1 MRRRWYAAGGIV
13 AVLVVGACSHS
24 SGGGSDAAGSAGLPL
39 GGAAQQSVNGGGVAL
54 APART
59 APHGTV
65 NDLSNGGLTRGAADL
80 PIASSGGGTAKTVNS
95 SLPLVNGGYKIEV
108 ARMTV
113 AVKGAANVANQ
124 ANQAT
129 AIAEQVGGEVD
140 RDDRTSGPHAS
151 ASMLLRVP
159 PDQLDH
165 TLTLLSG
172 LGIEKYRSQSVTDVT
187 QRVADV
193 SSRVHSAQESIARLR
208 VLFQHATKI
217 GAIIEIESE
226 LNSREA
232 DLESL
237 EAQQRALARETSMA
251 SITLALITAAK
262 KAAVVKPPAKKHSD
276 NAFVAGLKHGWDG
289 FTDAAAW
296 IAKAIGT
303 LLPFIVLIFVLGF
316 GLRLAWPRLRRG
328 GSPTPAPTPSE

>member
-1 MRRRWYAAGGIV
+1 MRKRWYVAGGIV
-13 AVLVVGACSHS
+13 TVLVVGACSHS
-24 SGGGSDAAGSAGLPL
+24 SNGDKANAAGGAGLAPAGVHGAPVPSKPAFGGLDTVSGGGVLDRAAGSA
-39 GGAAQQSVNGGGVAL
+39 
-54 APART
+54 
-59 APHGTV
+59 PHGAQVT
-65 NDLSNGGLTRGAADL
+65 
-80 PIASSGGGTAKTVNS
+80 SGGGRATQTSN

-113 AVKGAANVANQ
+113 AVKGAKNVATQ
-124 ANQAT
+124 ANAAT
-129 AIAEQVGGEVD
+129 GIAEQVGGEVD

-159 PDQLDH
+159 PDALDD
-165 TLTLLSG
+165 TLNALSE
-172 LGIEKYRSQSVTDVT
+172 LGFEKYRSQSVTDVT

-193 SSRVHSAQESIARLR
+193 GSRVKSAEESIARLR
-208 VLFQHATKI
+208 VLFRHATKI

-237 EAQQRALARETSMA
+237 QAQQRALGRETSMA
-251 SITLALITAAK
+251 SITLALVTAEK
-262 KAAVVKPPAKKHSD
+262 KAAPVKPAKKHHD
-276 NAFVAGLKHGWDG
+276 NAFVGGLKDGWDG

-303 LLPFIVLIFVLGF
+303 VLPFIVLIFVLGV
-316 GLRLAWPRLRRG
+316 GLRVAWPRLRRTHA
-328 GSPTPAPTPSE
+328 PTPVPTPSE

>member
-1 MRRRWYAAGGIV
+1 LGVADTAGGL
-13 AVLVVGACSHS
+13 ARR
-24 SGGGSDAAGSAGLPL
+24 GSATTPN
-39 GGAAQQSVNGGGVAL
+39 ANGGGRA
-54 APART
+54 AT
-59 APHGTV
+59 QT
-65 NDLSNGGLTRGAADL
+65 SN
-80 PIASSGGGTAKTVNS
+80 

-113 AVKGAANVANQ
+113 AVKGASNVAAQ
-124 ANQAT
+124 ANKAT
-129 AIAEQVGGEVD
+129 TIAEQFGGEVD
-140 RDDRTSGPHAS
+140 RDDRTSGPNAS

-159 PDQLDH
+159 PDALDN
-165 TLTLLSG
+165 TLSELSK
-172 LGIEKYRSQSVTDVT
+172 LGFPKYRSLSVTDVT
-187 QRVADV
+187 QKVADV
-193 SSRVHSAQESIARLR
+193 SSRVHSAQESIGRLR
-208 VLFQHATKI
+208 VLFRHATKI

-251 SITLALITAAK
+251 SITLALITAEK
-262 KAAVVKPPAKKHSD
+262 KTAPPKPAKKHHD

-303 LLPFIVLIFVLGF
+303 LLPFIVLFFVLGF

-328 GSPTPAPTPSE
+328 SGPTPAPTPSE